1 MDLKSRSKVKTDFS
15 MSGMT
20 DIIFLLLIFFMLT
33 SSFVTHSSLPVDF
46 PSSKKSTSVIPK
58 VGVTVT
64 KDLDYY
70 VNDKK
75 VSIKDLEPE
84 LKKALEASKDPVVI
98 LNIDKSVAV
107 EHLVEVA
114 SVANILGAK
123 ISIATKTTEK

>member
-33 SSFVTHSSLPVDF
+33 SSFVTHSSLPIDF

-58 VGVTVT
+58 VGITVT
-64 KDLDYY
+64 KDLEYY
-70 VNDKK
+70 INDKK
-75 VSIKDLEPE
+75 IEFENLESE
-84 LKKALEASKDPVVI
+84 LKAALETSKEPVVI

-107 EHLVEVA
+107 EYLVKVA
-114 SVANILGAK
+114 SIANVLGAK
-123 ISIATKTTEK
+123 ISIATKTSKK